1 MSVCANCKLHS
12 KEVYVNKNRF
22 RKITMNPFSFPLK
35 KMVPQQRGDHARN
48 DERKHSNGT
57 HFSYHVQIK

>member
-35 KMVPQQRGDHARN
+35 KWFPSKEVTMPEVMKESIPMAHISPIMC
-48 DERKHSNGT
+48 K
-57 HFSYHVQIK
+57 